1 MTEVS
6 DSFQAEPAP
15 TIESLQAALD
25 LERARVREV
34 DHRAKNSLQL
44 VASLLLLQSRRS
56 PEPEV
61 RKALKAM
68 YQRVSAV
75 AAVHRDILEA
85 GRPERFDLARFVREH
100 MAAVAGACGDGAAVR
115 LDLDPV
121 ELDATRACA
130 AALIVNELA
139 LNALTHG
146 APEGGEPQADV
157 VLRSAGDG
165 FVLTVQDQG
174 PGLPTAADQAGF
186 GLTIVKLLAQQLSAE
201 VAFEDA
207 QPGVRAVVTAL

>member
-15 TIESLQAALD
+15 TIESLQAALAQ
-25 LERARVREV
+25 ERARIREV

-44 VASLLLLQSRRS
+44 VASLLLQSRRS
-56 PEPEV
+56 AEPEV

-68 YQRVSAV
+68 YQRVGAV
-75 AAVHRDILEA
+75 AAVHRDLLGAE
-85 GRPERFDLARFVREH
+85 RPESFDLARFVHDH
-100 MAAVAGACGDGAAVR
+100 MADLAGARGDGAAVS

-121 ELDATRACA
+121 ELDAGRACA
-130 AALIVNELA
+130 AALIVNELG

-146 APEGGEPQADV
+146 APDGGEPRAEV
-157 VLRSAGDG
+157 VLRRAGDG
-165 FVLTVQDQG
+165 FLLTVQDRG
-174 PGLPTAADQAGF
+174 PGLPAAADQGGF
-186 GLTIVKLLAQQLSAE
+186 GLTMVKLLAQQLSAN